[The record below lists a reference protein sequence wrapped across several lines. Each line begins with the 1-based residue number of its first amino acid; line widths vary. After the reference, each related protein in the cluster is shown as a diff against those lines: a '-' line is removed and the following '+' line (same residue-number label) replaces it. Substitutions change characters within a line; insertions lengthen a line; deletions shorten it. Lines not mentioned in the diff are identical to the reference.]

1 MANTTERKWG
11 AKTTIGDAAAQESW
25 NKNWLKNESKQATSD
40 RVKQARDE
48 ADAEV
53 KRETRGMAK
62 GGMTASSRADGI
74 AKRGKTRGRIC

>member
-62 GGMTASSRADGI
+62 GGMTASKRADGCCV
-74 AKRGKTRGRIC
+74 KGKTKGRMV